1 MSFSKLLIVI
11 FVSWCVTPSIAAEC
25 TAYEKS
31 HPAFLLDGA
40 HLSTG
45 KCQTCAS
52 CHINSIFNGT
62 PRSCVTCHNGD
73 PARNT
78 IGRPALHIPTQLI
91 ECNVCHKTVSFATSV
106 TMNHVALGA
115 VKCTTCHSTSSPRYL
130 GNQQRMS
137 LTHDQRTP
145 VPTDCSMA
153 GCHRPLGTKGVLYK
167 SWDN

>member
-1 MSFSKLLIVI
+1 MNFSKLLIVI
-11 FVSWCVTPSIAAEC
+11 VVTLFVTPSIAAEC
-25 TAYEKS
+25 TLYEKS
-31 HPAFLLDGA
+31 HPTFILDGA

-52 CHINSIFNGT
+52 CHINSVFNGT

-91 ECNVCHKTVSFATSV
+91 ECSQCHKTVSFATSI

-115 VKCTTCHSTSSPRYL
+115 MPCVTCHRTGTNYN
-130 GNQQRMS
+130 GGMTRMS
-137 LTHDQRTP
+137 LTHFQRTP
-145 VPTDCSMA
+145 VPTDCSQA
-153 GCHRPLGTKGVLYK
+153 GCHRPKGTIGTLYR
-167 SWDN
+167 SWD

>member
-1 MSFSKLLIVI
+1 MNFYKLLIVI
-11 FVSWCVTPSIAAEC
+11 VVAFFVTPSIAAEC
-25 TAYEKS
+25 TKYETL

-62 PRSCVTCHNGD
+62 PRSCLSCHNGD

-78 IGRPALHIPTQLI
+78 VGRPALHIPTGLM
-91 ECNVCHKTVSFATSV
+91 ECSFCHKTVSFATSV
-106 TMNHVALGA
+106 TMNHVVLGSI
-115 VKCTTCHSTSSPRYL
+115 KCTTCHATSSPRYL
-130 GNQQRMS
+130 GNMERMS
-137 LTHDQRTP
+137 LTHDQKTP

-153 GCHRPLGTKGVLYK
+153 GCHRPLGTRGSLYR
-167 SWDN
+167 SWD